1 MISVEKASERIL
13 KCISV
18 LPAEDIGLGEA
29 RGRVLA
35 RNIVARRTQPPV
47 DFSAMD
53 GYAVRAEDCTN
64 IPRKLH
70 CIGEAPAGSR
80 FDGTIGINQTVRIF
94 TGGPI
99 PSGADAVVLQENAVA
114 EEEFITINAKP
125 NLGQYIR
132 KAGLD
137 FESGKDV
144 ILAGRPLS
152 VRDIG
157 LAASMNHPW
166 ISVRRRPQISILAT
180 GDEIVRPGEPLGESQ
195 IVSSNSISL
204 KAFVE
209 TCGAI
214 GINLGI
220 ANDDTTSLEA
230 MLAGALGSDL
240 LITTGGISVGDY
252 DLVRQ
257 TLLSSG
263 LEVDFW
269 KVAMRPGKPVMFGT
283 LGAVPVLGLPGNPV
297 SAMVCSL
304 IFVRPIIQK
313 LLGIEGQ
320 LEDDDLAILSTPL
333 PANDLRQDY
342 LRAKLN
348 LTSHGVLT
356 VTPFQKQDSSM
367 VSLLASSDCLIV
379 REPHAPAALVGD
391 KVAILKF
398 PKGMDRF

>member
-13 KCISV
+13 KCFSV
-18 LPAEDIGLGEA
+18 LPAEDIGLDEA

-35 RNIVARRTQPPV
+35 RNIVARRTQPPI

-53 GYAVRAEDCTN
+53 GYAVRLKDCKN
-64 IPRKLH
+64 IPFKLR

-80 FDGTIGINQTVRIF
+80 FDGTIGLNETIRIF

-99 PSGADAVVLQENAVA
+99 PSGADAVVLQENATA
-114 EEEFITINAKP
+114 KGDFITINVKP
-125 NLGQYIR
+125 DPGQYIR

-137 FESGKDV
+137 FESGKDE
-144 ILAGRPLS
+144 ILAGHPLG

-157 LAASMNHPW
+157 LAAAMNHPW
-166 ISVRRRPQISILAT
+166 ISVRRRPRISILAT
-180 GDEIVRPGEPLGESQ
+180 GDEIVRPGDPLGESQ
-195 IVSSNSISL
+195 IISSNSISL

-220 ANDDTTSLEA
+220 ASDDTTHLET
-230 MLAGALGSDL
+230 MFAGALGSDL

-257 TLLSSG
+257 TLLANG
-263 LEVDFW
+263 LEADFW
-269 KVAMRPGKPVMFGT
+269 KVAMRPGKPVMFGM

-304 IFVRPIIQK
+304 IFVRPIIEK
-313 LLGIEGQ
+313 LLGIEDR
-320 LEDDDLAILSTPL
+320 LEDKGFAILSSPL
-333 PANDLRQDY
+333 PPNDLRQDY
-342 LRAKLN
+342 LRAKLY
-348 LTSHGVLT
+348 SASDSVLK
-356 VTPFQKQDSSM
+356 VKPFQKQDSSM

-379 REPHAPAALVGD
+379 REPHAPAALIGD
-391 KVAILKF
+391 KVAILRF